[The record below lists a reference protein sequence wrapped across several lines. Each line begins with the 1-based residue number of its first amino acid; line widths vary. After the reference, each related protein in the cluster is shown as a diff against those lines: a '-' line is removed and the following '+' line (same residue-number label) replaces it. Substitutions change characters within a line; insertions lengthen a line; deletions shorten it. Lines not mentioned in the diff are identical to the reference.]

1 MEKTAYKKLRGVKL
15 PAKKQ
20 MLIRA
25 ICLNYDDRPKWEK
38 DKIKRLCD
46 KCGGAY
52 SAALFRLM
60 TTDESVTKIS
70 MDSYL
75 SEMTLYNMRKAFYE
89 SWYAKK

>member
-1 MEKTAYKKLRGVKL
+1 M
-15 PAKKQ
+15 
-20 MLIRA
+20 
-25 ICLNYDDRPKWEK
+25 
-38 DKIKRLCD
+38 RLCD

-70 MDSYL
+70 MDFYL

>member
-1 MEKTAYKKLRGVKL
+1 MKL
-15 PAKKQ
+15 PPQKQ

-25 ICLNYDDRPKWEK
+25 ICLNYDDRPKWERE
-38 DKIKRLCD
+38 KIKRLCD

-60 TTDESVTKIS
+60 TTNDSVTKIS
-70 MDSYL
+70 MDYYV
-75 SEMTLYNMRKAFYE
+75 SERTLYNIRKAFYE

>member
-1 MEKTAYKKLRGVKL
+1 
-15 PAKKQ
+15 

-25 ICLNYDDRPKWEK
+25 ICLNYYDRPKWEQ

-46 KCGGAY
+46 KCGGAN

-60 TTDESVTKIS
+60 TTDESITKVS
-70 MDSYL
+70 LDYYV
-75 SEMTLYNMRKAFYE
+75 SERSLNYYRKRFYE